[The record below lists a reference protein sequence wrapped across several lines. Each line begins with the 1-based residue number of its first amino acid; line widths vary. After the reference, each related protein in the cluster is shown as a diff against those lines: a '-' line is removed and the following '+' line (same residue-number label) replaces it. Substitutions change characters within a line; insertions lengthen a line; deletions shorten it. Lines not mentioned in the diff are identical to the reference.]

1 MELEPIK
8 KFDVFIGSDSE
19 HKSEH
24 KPEHKPEHTSKLH
37 HHESEPEFE
46 MIMGQLKNII
56 DNANDLMKML
66 DGKEEVEDWVQS
78 KITIADDYLLKL
90 RNYFKY
96 NQ

>member
-1 MELEPIK
+1 MDSEPIK
-8 KFDVFIGSDSE
+8 KFDVFVGNKE
-19 HKSEH
+19 G
-24 KPEHKPEHTSKLH
+24 KPTMTMTSKENHSEPH
-37 HHESEPEFE
+37 HHEIEPEYE

-66 DGKEEVEDWVQS
+66 DGVEEVEDWVQS

-96 NQ
+96 HN

>member
-1 MELEPIK
+1 MDLEPIK

-19 HKSEH
+19 
-24 KPEHKPEHTSKLH
+24 KPNTNSHDKTSH
-37 HHESEPEFE
+37 HHRHEIEPEYE
-46 MIMGQLKNII
+46 MIMGQLKNIV

-66 DGKEEVEDWVQS
+66 DGMEEVEDWVQS

-96 NQ
+96 RD

>member
-19 HKSEH
+19 HTT
-24 KPEHKPEHTSKLH
+24 EHTPKPH
-37 HHESEPEFE
+37 HHEIEPEYQ
-46 MIMGQLKNII
+46 MIMGQLKNIV

-90 RNYFKY
+90 RNYYKY

>member
-19 HKSEH
+19 HTT
-24 KPEHKPEHTSKLH
+24 EHKPEHTSTPH
-37 HHESEPEFE
+37 HHEIEPEFE
-46 MIMGQLKNII
+46 MIMGQLKNIV